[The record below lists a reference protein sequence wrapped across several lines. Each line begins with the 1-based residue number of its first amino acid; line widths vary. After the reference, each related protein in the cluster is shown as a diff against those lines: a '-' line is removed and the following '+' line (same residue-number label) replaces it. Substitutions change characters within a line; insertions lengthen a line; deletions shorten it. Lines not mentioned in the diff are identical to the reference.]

1 MKFLKALALILSIGV
16 VVVALWIH
24 TSYEGG
30 VPGFVDDLVSSDG
43 PQINKIEQDIELDIS
58 P

>member
-16 VVVALWIH
+16 VVVTLWIH

-30 VPGFVDDLVSSDG
+30 VRGFVDDLVSSDG
-43 PQINKIEQDIELDIS
+43 PQVNKIEQDIELDIS